1 MTLPDMSPRFEAV
14 CHTEHARLLR
24 YLRRR
29 VGPDEAPDL
38 VQEAFARLLGARN
51 PERIE
56 NPAAYL
62 SRITRNMLINRARKR
77 QRGLPVFFPLDEE
90 RTAPTAPEQTWRI
103 EAKDL
108 QRLYRQAVRAMP
120 PKTRRVF
127 VMHRVH
133 RQSYKDIAEQVG
145 ISVATVEYHMARA
158 LTLCRTAVAGQ
169 W

>member
-62 SRITRNMLINRARKR
+62 SRITRNLLINRARKR
-77 QRGLPVFFPLDEE
+77 QRGLPLFFPLDEE

-103 EAKDL
+103 EARDL

>member
-1 MTLPDMSPRFEAV
+1 MD
-14 CHTEHARLLR
+14 
-24 YLRRR
+24 
-29 VGPDEAPDL
+29 
-38 VQEAFARLLGARN
+38 

-62 SRITRNMLINRARKR
+62 SRVTRNMLINRARKR
-77 QRGLPVFFPLDEE
+77 QRGLTVFFPLDEE

-103 EAKDL
+103 EAMDL
-108 QRLYRQAVRAMP
+108 QRLYRRTVRAMR

-133 RQSYKDIAEQVG
+133 RLTYRQIAQEVG

-158 LTLCRTAVAGQ
+158 LTLCRAAVAGQ

>member
-1 MTLPDMSPRFEAV
+1 MNAPQRVDAFEKV
-14 CHTEHARLLR
+14 YRTEHRRLLR
-24 YLRRR
+24 KLRRR

-38 VQEAFARLLGARN
+38 VQEAFARLLGARD

-158 LTLCRTAVAGQ
+158 LKIGRAHV
-169 W
+169 